1 MTLDLGGSTKE
12 ANGRSRWCL
21 SLGSVTFGLEK
32 HLLAGYDVTGK
43 RPVYSSRGSQ
53 RYLREKVFV
62 SHGGITCGGRLR
74 CPSIRPSE
82 KTQTYKCSLFPSAAA
97 SPLQILGNSDFG
109 RQQEKI
115 WAKPVFKDVSMFFF
129 ISLKRQIFSI
139 LI

>member
-21 SLGSVTFGLEK
+21 SLGSVAFGLEK

-82 KTQTYKCSLFPSAAA
+82 KTQTYKCLLFPSASFLGAA
-97 SPLQILGNSDFG
+97 SPITGKFGTKKLQQCMQYYGI
-109 RQQEKI
+109 
-115 WAKPVFKDVSMFFF
+115 
-129 ISLKRQIFSI
+129 
-139 LI
+139 